1 MVRSANI
8 TPDSETGIDSWT
20 KETFFQRFR
29 QFAEEELNSL
39 KPGEFNTIMPWSL
52 YASMMDDDLMAIYK
66 YLMSLEPQK
75 NLAVRFV
82 RLNKMAD
89 SN

>member
-1 MVRSANI
+1 
-8 TPDSETGIDSWT
+8 
-20 KETFFQRFR
+20 
-29 QFAEEELNSL
+29 
-39 KPGEFNTIMPWSL
+39 
-52 YASMMDDDLMAIYK
+52 MMDDDLMAIYK